1 MHHVTDKNKFNPS
14 NSKNIC
20 YNKIIYYNIV
30 KVFFLKIS
38 FLMDDNYSVNEIK
51 IFFSY

>member
-14 NSKNIC
+14 NSENIC
-20 YNKIIYYNIV
+20 NNRIIYYNIIQ
-30 KVFFLKIS
+30 VFFLKIY
-38 FLMDDNYSVNEIK
+38 FLMTDNYSLNEIK